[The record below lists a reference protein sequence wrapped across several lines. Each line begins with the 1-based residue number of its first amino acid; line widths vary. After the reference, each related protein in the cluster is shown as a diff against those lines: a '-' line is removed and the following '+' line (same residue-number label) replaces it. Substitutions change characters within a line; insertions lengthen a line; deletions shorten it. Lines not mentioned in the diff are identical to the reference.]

1 MNLIEIIWIPWI
13 ICVGLLVISQF
24 TGSKSLALWGDIML
38 AVSFGLTSAI
48 LLYGRSYWIGGAF
61 AFPAIRQVYLLVVP
75 KLRGSQK
82 P

>member
-1 MNLIEIIWIPWI
+1 VSLVEIIWVPWI
-13 ICVGLLVISQF
+13 ICVGLLVASQF

-38 AVSFGLTSAI
+38 AVSFGVTSAI
-48 LLYGRSYWIGGAF
+48 LLHARSYWVGGAF
-61 AFPAIRQVYLLVVP
+61 AFPAIRQVYVLVVP